1 MKLAE
6 KLRKARGNRSYA
18 SIAEAVGCSPGN
30 VRKIEAEDSQPGFVL
45 GIRLAEVLG
54 VPPDWLADDG
64 ADWPP
69 PADDRQRA
77 ADLVRHALTRGGL
90 ADELNEEER
99 ELIANFRRLNDRRRG
114 EAVGVLRTLANSLG
128 GESPSRPGQKRD
140 TDQIIKSG

>member
-1 MKLAE
+1 MQLGKKVTRLRGALSYAELGRVADCSPPTIRDIEAGIRRDTSVRIVAKLARYFRVS
-6 KLRKARGNRSYA
+6 L
-18 SIAEAVGCSPGN
+18 
-30 VRKIEAEDSQPGFVL
+30 
-45 GIRLAEVLG
+45 
-54 VPPDWLADDG
+54 DWLADDG

-128 GESPSRPGQKRD
+128 GESPSRQVEKGKP
-140 TDQIIKSG
+140 